1 VRKRV
6 IKLMLFGAAG
16 VALGAAGFALAGTT
30 TLSLTY
36 VGPEPDTVTIPW
48 GDTLRIT
55 HVDSVPHSLVSAQP
69 ELQTGVIQ
77 PGQTF
82 TTTLT
87 GPAHSYSFR
96 QTGGKGFPGKIA
108 VTFAGHVSLKASS
121 TSVKFGRTVRLS
133 GTTSV
138 RSTPVLLQV
147 HRRGDSRWTT
157 VATAFSSNSGAY
169 AATVRL
175 ERGGKLRASVAAG
188 EIRSAVRLVDV
199 QPTLTAS
206 RRGDGVTAKLKPAG
220 AASLLTLECRIGP
233 GRWKRIASKRPSS
246 AGVVS
251 FAVGSGRG
259 LVRVAATHRDA
270 RDGYA
275 TQVSRA
281 LSAAC

>member
-6 IKLMLFGAAG
+6 GKVMLLGAAG
-16 VALGAAGFALAGTT
+16 VALGVAGFALAGTT

-36 VGPEPDTVTIPW
+36 AGPEPDTLTVPW

-55 HVDSVPHSLVSAQP
+55 NADSVAHSMVSGQP
-69 ELQTGVIQ
+69 ELQTGVLQ
-77 PGQTF
+77 PGQVF
-82 TTTLT
+82 TTAIT

-96 QTGGKGFPGKIA
+96 QTGGRGFPGKIA
-108 VTFAGHVSLKASS
+108 VTFAGHVSLNASS
-121 TSVKFGRTVRLS
+121 TSVKFGRTVKLS

-147 HRRGDSRWTT
+147 HRRGDSSWTT
-157 VATAFSSNSGAY
+157 VATVFSRSSGAY
-169 AATVRL
+169 AVTVRL

-188 EIRSAVRLVDV
+188 QIRSAVRLVDV

-206 RRGDGVTAKLKPAG
+206 RRGAGVTAKLKPAA

-233 GRWKRIASKRPSS
+233 GRWKRIASKRPNG

-251 FAVGSGRG
+251 FAVRSGRG